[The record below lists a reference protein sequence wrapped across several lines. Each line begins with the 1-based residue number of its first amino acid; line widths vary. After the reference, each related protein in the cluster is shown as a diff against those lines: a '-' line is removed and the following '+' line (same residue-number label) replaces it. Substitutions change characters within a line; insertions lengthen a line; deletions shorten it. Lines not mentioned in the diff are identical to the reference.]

1 MRNMIPL
8 SIVSAA
14 LATCLVLPDLRNHA
28 QVIVPVAI
36 DAVVVLS
43 TSEDDNS
50 SDDTKGKGK
59 GKRH

>member
-1 MRNMIPL
+1 MFPL
-8 SIVSAA
+8 SLVSAA